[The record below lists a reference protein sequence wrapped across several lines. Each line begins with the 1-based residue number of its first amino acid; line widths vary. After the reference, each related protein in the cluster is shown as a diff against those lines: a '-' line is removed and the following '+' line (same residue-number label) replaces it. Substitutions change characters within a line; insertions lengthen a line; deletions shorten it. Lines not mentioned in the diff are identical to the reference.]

1 MRVLLKGHDYK
12 YEIAEFLKLFSSEFS
27 FVEGSEDFDVIKD
40 VENSELVVNELK
52 VERKEDRVELF
63 TKTIVF
69 ENSVEVY
76 KKEISEKIYVRK
88 ISEEEK
94 NSIIAEK
101 SGILGNKNILNS
113 EYRMTDSLKSG
124 NISTVI
130 VDNNEHNK
138 KIFAKTNKKL
148 DNNIRTISKRI
159 IERSL
164 FYYLNEKFD
173 ANVPWGILT
182 GIRPVKI
189 VQELLDD
196 GLEIEDIRENMKKQ
210 YLIRDEKLD
219 LIIDIALRERPF
231 IYPVTDK
238 KISLYVSVPFC
249 PTRCLY
255 CSFPS
260 HPLEK
265 FGSYRHEYVETVL
278 KEAEGVADIIEKQGK
293 EIETLYIGGGTPTAL
308 EAEDLEYLIQGLFE
322 RLDLSNIKEFTVEA
336 GRPDSITREKLEALK
351 KNNVSRISIN
361 PQTMNQET
369 LDFVGRK
376 HSVEDIKD
384 CFILARELGF
394 DNINMDLI
402 LGLPGENLEMVEN
415 TMKEIV
421 SLNPESVTV
430 HTLALKRASDLNINM
445 ESYKDALIG
454 YQTVIDMISL
464 SRKYMDEYGYNPYY
478 MYRQKHMLGNLENI
492 GYAKEGY
499 ECLYNM
505 QIMEEKQSN
514 YAIGAGAVSKFV
526 YLDENRIERVDD
538 VKNLQV
544 YLERV
549 DDMILK
555 KYREVEKNGN

>member
-40 VENSELVVNELK
+40 IENSELVVNELK

-76 KKEISEKIYVRK
+76 KKEISEKIYIRK

-219 LIIDIALRERPF
+219 LITDIALRERPF

-293 EIETLYIGGGTPTAL
+293 EIESLYIGGGTPTAL

-351 KNNVSRISIN
+351 RNNVSRISIN

>member
-76 KKEISEKIYVRK
+76 KKEISEKIYIRK

-265 FGSYRHEYVETVL
+265 FGSYRQEYVETVL

>member
-351 KNNVSRISIN
+351 RNNVSRISIN

-402 LGLPGENLEMVEN
+402 LGLPGENLDMVEN

>member
-76 KKEISEKIYVRK
+76 KKEISEKIYIRE

>member
-40 VENSELVVNELK
+40 IENSELVVNELK

-76 KKEISEKIYVRK
+76 KKEISEKIYIRK

-210 YLIRDEKLD
+210 YLIREEKLD
-219 LIIDIALRERPF
+219 LITDIALRERPF

-351 KNNVSRISIN
+351 RNNVSRISIN